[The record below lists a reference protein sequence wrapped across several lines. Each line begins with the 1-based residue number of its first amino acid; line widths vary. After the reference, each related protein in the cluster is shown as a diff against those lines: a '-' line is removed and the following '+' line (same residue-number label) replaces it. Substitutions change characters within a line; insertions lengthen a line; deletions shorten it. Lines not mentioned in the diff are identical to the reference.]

1 MMLTSIRG
9 GQMPATSSIKKYHQP
24 SFKGNDVEKPAQKD
38 KKECMTTEQL
48 PWALGGNK

>member
-24 SFKGNDVEKPAQKD
+24 SFKGNVVEKPVKKD
-38 KKECMTTEQL
+38 QQEGMTTEQL
-48 PWALGGNK
+48 SWALGGNK